1 MNAATIV
8 IAVMVIT
15 PILLLVVDLVR
26 SRAAGERAVQ
36 DAPATARRPAVLSSA
51 QGSKTRMTPSAGR
64 AKAST
69 VRIRRRRL
77 GGSE

>member
-36 DAPATARRPAVLSSA
+36 DAPDDRAPA
-51 QGSKTRMTPSAGR
+51 
-64 AKAST
+64 
-69 VRIRRRRL
+69 
-77 GGSE
+77 GGLELRSRFEN